1 MATLSEI
8 DRASSWS
15 CVRELF
21 NRGRGA
27 GLRTPSG
34 TPCTRRYESLS
45 VTDAIIVAAMQRE
58 EIDYRYCFD
67 GGFDSV
73 SALTRL
79 TTPDNPFEQ

>member
-1 MATLSEI
+1 M
-8 DRASSWS
+8 
-15 CVRELF
+15 
-21 NRGRGA
+21 
-27 GLRTPSG
+27 
-34 TPCTRRYESLS
+34 
-45 VTDAIIVAAMQRE
+45 TDAIIVAAMQRE